1 MSGQWHCH
9 GQDCTA
15 NRQKR
20 CAPRGACL
28 GMGSKILSGHVAQQ
42 VFVACVSLCVLHAQ
56 ADTVPFCLL
65 SPCVLCCSGEH
76 TTTTT
81 RREAAARG
89 PCPALPH
96 TVDHDS
102 TTLPQ
107 GELRHDK
114 PKFDG
119 PLDAKRRRTGP
130 RAAEP
135 HVAFA
140 PFNAEYSTNG
150 IVRAVIAKPL
160 GEPGGAFTT
169 PPRSHQGAAKLPPG
183 GRHWAAMVPPW
194 DPQGAAMS
202 PSGGHQGAAMS
213 PSGGHQVAAIGPST
227 GHGVAVARP
236 SGIRQGT
243 ATGPP
248 DFDIEFWADLD
259 LDAAPIDLDTGLDTD
274 DQRPEITRICDKLG
288 KVIDH
293 FRRCT
298 DEGNVVNKALVIAEA
313 VTEVERAA
321 GDIQPDRTAEFV
333 PAILA
338 LGTARSIR
346 KNRVK
351 RKTRKFE
358 ACRKGTDL
366 IARLREKLGGL

>member
-1 MSGQWHCH
+1 
-9 GQDCTA
+9 
-15 NRQKR
+15 
-20 CAPRGACL
+20 
-28 GMGSKILSGHVAQQ
+28 
-42 VFVACVSLCVLHAQ
+42 
-56 ADTVPFCLL
+56 
-65 SPCVLCCSGEH
+65 
-76 TTTTT
+76 
-81 RREAAARG
+81 
-89 PCPALPH
+89 
-96 TVDHDS
+96 
-102 TTLPQ
+102 
-107 GELRHDK
+107 
-114 PKFDG
+114 
-119 PLDAKRRRTGP
+119 
-130 RAAEP
+130 
-135 HVAFA
+135 
-140 PFNAEYSTNG
+140 
-150 IVRAVIAKPL
+150 
-160 GEPGGAFTT
+160 
-169 PPRSHQGAAKLPPG
+169 
-183 GRHWAAMVPPW
+183 
-194 DPQGAAMS
+194 
-202 PSGGHQGAAMS
+202 MS

-248 DFDIEFWADLD
+248 DFDIDFLADLD
-259 LDAAPIDLDTGLDTD
+259 FDAAPIDLDTD

-313 VTEVERAA
+313 VTDVERAA
-321 GDIQPDRTAEFV
+321 GDIQPGRTAEFV

>member
-1 MSGQWHCH
+1 
-9 GQDCTA
+9 
-15 NRQKR
+15 
-20 CAPRGACL
+20 
-28 GMGSKILSGHVAQQ
+28 MGSKILSGHVAQQ

-65 SPCVLCCSGEH
+65 SSCVLCCSGEH

-89 PCPALPH
+89 PCPALLH

-107 GELRHDK
+107 GELLHDK

-140 PFNAEYSTNG
+140 PFNAEYSNNG

-160 GEPGGAFTT
+160 EEPGGAFTT
-169 PPRSHQGAAKLPPG
+169 PPRGHQGAAKLPLG
-183 GRHWAAMVPPW
+183 GRHW
-194 DPQGAAMS
+194 AAMS
-202 PSGGHQGAAMS
+202 PSGGHQAAAMSPPGGHQIAAVS
-213 PSGGHQVAAIGPST
+213 PSGGHQVAANGPSA
-227 GHGVAVARP
+227 GHGVAAALP
-236 SGIRQGT
+236 SGSHQVT
-243 ATGPP
+243 AAGPP
-248 DFDIEFWADLD
+248 DFDLDFWADLD
-259 LDAAPIDLDTGLDTD
+259 LDAAPIDLDTGLISDDT
-274 DQRPEITRICDKLG
+274 RPEITRICDQLG
-288 KVIDH
+288 KVINH
-293 FRRCT
+293 FRRCK
-298 DEGNVVNKALVIAEA
+298 DEGNVVAKAIAIA
-313 VTEVERAA
+313 RSVTEAERAA
-321 GDIQPDRTAEFV
+321 AVIQPDRAAEFV

-346 KNRVK
+346 SNRVK
-351 RKTRKFE
+351 RETRRFE

-366 IARLREKLGGL
+366 IARLREQLGGL